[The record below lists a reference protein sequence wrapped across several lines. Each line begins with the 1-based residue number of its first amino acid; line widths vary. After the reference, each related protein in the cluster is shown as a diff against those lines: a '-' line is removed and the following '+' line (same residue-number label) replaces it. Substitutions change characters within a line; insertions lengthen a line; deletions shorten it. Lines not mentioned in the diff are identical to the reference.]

1 MVILEKSTINKFK
14 GMFWGLV
21 VGDCLGSPIQFSGK
35 DDHEF
40 ITQMVPCRHFHTP
53 AGYWTDDSS
62 MAFCIAESYVRL
74 KRYDLKDVANNF
86 ARWLFEGF
94 WSSKDRAFDVGQA
107 TYNAVNAIHYKG
119 SLKNGTE
126 ETQGN
131 GSIMRFA
138 PSFIMNYGA
147 PDNVMLYEISDL
159 THCSQT
165 VRDVVDLMAA
175 ILTEHVEGKR
185 TQQQSIYKTREDVN
199 VSGWSVS
206 TLQAALWA
214 FNATNDFESGMI
226 QAVNL
231 GGDSDSIG
239 AVYGQIA
246 GAYYGF
252 DAIPSSWVK
261 AVKDYEKVNELIE
274 STIAVKM
281 ENE

>member
-1 MVILEKSTINKFK
+1 
-14 GMFWGLV
+14 MFWGLV
-21 VGDCLGSPIQFSGK
+21 VGDCLGSPIQFTGK
-35 DDHEF
+35 DNHEH
-40 ITQMVPCRHFHTP
+40 ITSMVPCRHFHTP

-86 ARWLFEGF
+86 CRWLFEGF
-94 WSSKDRAFDVGQA
+94 WSSTDRAFDVGMA
-107 TYNAVNAIHYKG
+107 TYNAVNAIQNKG
-119 SLKNGTE
+119 SLKNGTDD
-126 ETQGN
+126 TQGN

-147 PDNVMLYEISDL
+147 PDNVMLHEISDL

-175 ILTEHVEGKR
+175 ILTEHVQGVR
-185 TQQQSIYKTREDVN
+185 TTQQSIYKSKEEVN
-199 VSGWSVS
+199 NSGWSVS

-214 FNATNDFESGMI
+214 FNATNDFESGLI

-239 AVYGQIA
+239 AVFGQIA

-252 DAIPSSWVK
+252 DAIPPSWVK
-261 AVKDYEKVNELIE
+261 DVKTYEKVNELIE
-274 STIAVKM
+274 ATIDLKLEEM
-281 ENE
+281 NQHE

>member
-1 MVILEKSTINKFK
+1 
-14 GMFWGLV
+14 MFWGLV

-147 PDNVMLYEISDL
+147 PDNVMLHEISDL

-165 VRDVVDLMAA
+165 VRDVVDLMAS

-185 TQQQSIYKTREDVN
+185 TQQQSIYKSREDVN

-246 GAYYGF
+246 GAFYGF

>member
-1 MVILEKSTINKFK
+1 MKEIFK

-21 VGDCLGSPIQFSGK
+21 IGDCLGSPIQFSGK
-35 DDHEF
+35 DNHEH
-40 ITQMVPCRHFHTP
+40 ITSMVPCRHFHTP

-74 KRYDLKDVANNF
+74 KRYDLKDIANNF
-86 ARWLFEGF
+86 TRWMFEGF
-94 WSSKDRAFDVGQA
+94 WSSTGRAFDIGEA
-107 TYNAVNAIHYKG
+107 TYHAIQEIRELG
-119 SLKNGTE
+119 NLKNGSDK
-126 ETQGN
+126 TQGN

-138 PSFIMNYGA
+138 PSYIMNYGA
-147 PDNVMLYEISDL
+147 PDNVMLHEISDL

-165 VRDVVDLMAA
+165 VRDVVDLMAS
-175 ILTEHVEGKR
+175 ILTEHVEGNR
-185 TQQQSIYKTREDVN
+185 TTQQSIYKTREDVN
-199 VSGWSVS
+199 NSGWSVS

-214 FNATNDFESGMI
+214 FNTTDDFESGMI